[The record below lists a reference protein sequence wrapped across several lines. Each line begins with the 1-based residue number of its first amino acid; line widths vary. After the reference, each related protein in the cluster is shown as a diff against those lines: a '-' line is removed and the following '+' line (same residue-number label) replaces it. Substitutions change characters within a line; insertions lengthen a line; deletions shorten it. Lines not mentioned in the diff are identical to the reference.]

1 MLMLNEYRNKKQAE
15 ALLLGKPILDSDLVF
30 GDLENKPILPDT
42 ISHAWGKL
50 IKRLGL
56 RYIRL
61 HDARHTHASILLKR
75 GIHPK
80 IVQERL
86 GHATISTTLDIY
98 SHVAPGLQQQ
108 AAEQFDD
115 ALQIKHNEAIVEKV

>member
-1 MLMLNEYRNKKQAE
+1 MLMLNKYRNKKQAE
-15 ALLLGKPILDSDLVF
+15 ALLLNRPILDSNLVF
-30 GDLENKPILPDT
+30 GNLENEPLLPDT

-61 HDARHTHASILLKR
+61 HDARHNHASIFLKR

-108 AAEQFDD
+108 AAKQFDD
-115 ALQIKHNEAIVEKV
+115 ALQIKHNRAVENSR